1 ITLPAVHG
9 RGASFGECY
18 KDGGKCRTVEVSQ
31 PNTEKVELPVA
42 VEDLVDRLMDLEP
55 DLDAIG
61 YLRRLVRKL
70 EAMDATEAMIA
81 AEIGIEEAL
90 MGAAREY

>member
-1 ITLPAVHG
+1 MRLAIFEG
-9 RGASFGECY
+9 WS
-18 KDGGKCRTVEVSQ
+18 EVSAWSDGS
-31 PNTEKVELPVA
+31 PNAERV
-42 VEDLVDRLMDLEP
+42 LE
-55 DLDAIG
+55 
-61 YLRRLVRKL
+61 L